1 MLSIQHNM
9 LAGNVSR
16 QLQVNTRKRSKNAE
30 KLSSGYKINRSAD
43 DAAGLSIS
51 EKMRRQIRG
60 LHQSVDN
67 IQEGIGYVQTAEG
80 ALNEVQD
87 MLHRINELAVKSA
100 NGTNTEEDRGYID
113 REVQALKDEM
123 DRIFNETTF
132 NEQKIWDPRYR
143 KQIGSEKKQAVNYRS
158 TTNSMTVT
166 KDNYDVIPC
175 GVFTVNAD
183 TTGVNVS
190 WTGYD
195 GNDYETEKIDWAT
208 LKKNNYSFEMSDY
221 FGAKDG
227 TNAALYDSTG
237 KPVFTHQVAFSPI
250 ECATTDD
257 IITSINGQ
265 SMYCSPS
272 TTMYGT
278 WEGSST
284 SGKFSV
290 TNEYLYYSAAYASK
304 ANDSTNGHNFDA
316 GDDIF
321 LEPDLVVNGNK
332 SNLTNMPPTG
342 LTVAQAKNDSTGWTF
357 DFTMKGIGKV
367 KASSTSI
374 NYYASDYA
382 AEDEGRWWKWYTY
395 SNGKKEK
402 LKILYSEAGT
412 LAGAMASLTGDK
424 GLLAKS
430 TASGGTG
437 MNDATG
443 TIEINFSLKA
453 DSAYTYGAGNSSNS
467 VGSFTLA
474 FNVTQ
479 GDTEASVLNKIYNA
493 LNNTTILD
501 FQSSSAT
508 SDSVSFYSVS
518 PRTNIIDSPIWGGTC
533 GFYVQGG
540 TESGQHIE
548 VMYEALSILGMGM
561 EDTNV
566 LTVEDSGKAIDQV
579 KEALQMVSEQRAT
592 FGAYQNRLEHAYKI
606 NENVE
611 ENTQAS
617 ESVIRDT
624 DVAKMMVEYSNNNIL
639 MQAGASML
647 SQAKQQ
653 PEYIL
658 QLLQ

>member
-166 KDNYDVIPC
+166 NDNYDVIPC

-195 GNDYETEKIDWAT
+195 GNAYETEKIDWAT

-227 TNAALYDSTG
+227 ANAALYDSTG

-250 ECATTDD
+250 ECATIDD
-257 IITSINGQ
+257 IITCINGQ

-395 SNGKKEK
+395 SNGTKEK

-508 SDSVSFYSVS
+508 SDSVSFHSVT

-548 VMYEALSILGMGM
+548 VMYEALSILGMGL

-647 SQAKQQ
+647 AQAKQQ